1 MQKNRERLQFNNRT
15 FSNNL
20 DNEDTVG
27 RDDDEGNNDDDC
39 LDLLKWCV
47 PVHTVFKL
55 ITKYLIIHWFSTRN
69 HPDSWL
75 PWIN

>member
-1 MQKNRERLQFNNRT
+1 MQKNRERLQFNNRP

-39 LDLLKWCV
+39 HDLLKL
-47 PVHTVFKL
+47 VFACSHSVQAYYKIFDNTL
-55 ITKYLIIHWFSTRN
+55 VFYKEPPR
-69 HPDSWL
+69 
-75 PWIN
+75 